1 VVSVHPP
8 PRDRVVLKSNAA
20 GQMEES
26 RRTGL
31 TEPALRNRKLQ
42 QNAIAVLPCVNNA
55 RRKQRDYWSD
65 GVMDIVI
72 IYRLLISSLRV
83 LTSPFA
89 KGSLYQL
96 TDTRKLLP
104 AILLVLIIGSPVDA
118 LDWIRIAVSNPNMP
132 NLTVAVAQKKN
143 FFKDENIHAEIIRM
157 NPNVAITALAT
168 GDVDYCQLFGAVVGG
183 AIAGLP
189 VRIVAGF
196 LDNWPMT
203 LIAQPEYKSLKE
215 LKGKTLGIS
224 SFGATPDV
232 GARMML
238 KQAGLDPEKDI
249 KVLALGSDA
258 ARLTALKQRVVD
270 VVVISPPAD
279 AQMEK
284 QGYKILARAYELF
297 SLPYLGLG
305 THTKKIKER
314 PEEIRRTIKAT
325 IRANRFIRENR
336 EEAVRTLVD
345 WGKVERDY
353 ADASYDALRN
363 LFNADGGV
371 PEDGLKLVIDQ
382 ARRNAKVAREVA
394 PAEVADLAFLREAQA
409 ELGMKGR

>member
-1 VVSVHPP
+1 MIVSI
-8 PRDRVVLKSNAA
+8 
-20 GQMEES
+20 
-26 RRTGL
+26 L
-31 TEPALRNRKLQ
+31 TTL
-42 QNAIAVLPCVNNA
+42 VT
-55 RRKQRDYWSD
+55 
-65 GVMDIVI
+65 
-72 IYRLLISSLRV
+72 LLWLN
-83 LTSPFA
+83 
-89 KGSLYQL
+89 Q
-96 TDTRKLLP
+96 
-104 AILLVLIIGSPVDA
+104 VDA
-118 LDWIRIAVSNPNMP
+118 LDRIRMAVSNPNMP
-132 NLTVAVAQKKN
+132 NLTVAVAQKKG
-143 FFKDENIHAEIIRM
+143 FFKDENIDAEIIRM

-232 GARMML
+232 GARLML
-238 KQAGLDPEKDI
+238 KKAGLDPDRDI

-279 AQMEK
+279 AQMER

-297 SLPYLGLG
+297 SFPYLGLG
-305 THTKKIKER
+305 THTRKMKEK
-314 PEEIRRTIKAT
+314 PEEIRRSIKAT

-336 EEAVRTLVD
+336 EEAVRILVD

-353 ADASYDALRN
+353 AYASYDALRN
-363 LFNADGGV
+363 LFNADGSV
-371 PEDGLKLVIDQ
+371 PEDGLTLVIDQ
-382 ARRNAKVAREVA
+382 ARRSAKVTREIM
-394 PAEVADLAFLREAQA
+394 PTEVADLTFLREAQA
-409 ELGMKGR
+409 ELGIKQR

>member
-1 VVSVHPP
+1 MIVSI
-8 PRDRVVLKSNAA
+8 
-20 GQMEES
+20 
-26 RRTGL
+26 L
-31 TEPALRNRKLQ
+31 TTL
-42 QNAIAVLPCVNNA
+42 VT
-55 RRKQRDYWSD
+55 
-65 GVMDIVI
+65 
-72 IYRLLISSLRV
+72 LLWLNQV
-83 LTSPFA
+83 A
-89 KGSLYQL
+89 
-96 TDTRKLLP
+96 
-104 AILLVLIIGSPVDA
+104 A
-118 LDWIRIAVSNPNMP
+118 LDRIRMAVSNPNMP
-132 NLTVAVAQKKN
+132 NLTAAVAQKKG
-143 FFKDENIHAEIIRM
+143 FFKDENIDAEIIRM

-203 LIAQPEYKSLKE
+203 LIAQPEYKSLKD

-232 GARMML
+232 GARLML
-238 KQAGLDPEKDI
+238 KQAGLDPDRDI

-279 AQMEK
+279 AQMER

-297 SLPYLGLG
+297 SFPYLGLG
-305 THTKKIKER
+305 THTRKMKEK
-314 PEEIRRTIKAT
+314 PEEIRRSIKAT

-336 EEAVRTLVD
+336 EEAVRILVD

-353 ADASYDALRN
+353 AYASYDALRN
-363 LFNADGGV
+363 LFNADGSV
-371 PEDGLKLVIDQ
+371 PEDGLTLVIDQ
-382 ARRNAKVAREVA
+382 ARRSAKVTREVM
-394 PAEVADLAFLREAQA
+394 PTEVADLTFLREAQA
-409 ELGMKGR
+409 ELGIKQR

>member
-1 VVSVHPP
+1 
-8 PRDRVVLKSNAA
+8 
-20 GQMEES
+20 
-26 RRTGL
+26 
-31 TEPALRNRKLQ
+31 
-42 QNAIAVLPCVNNA
+42 
-55 RRKQRDYWSD
+55 
-65 GVMDIVI
+65 MDIGI
-72 IYRLLISSLRV
+72 IDCFLISSFLL
-83 LTSPFA
+83 LTSPCA

-96 TDTRKLLP
+96 TDASRLLP

-118 LDWIRIAVSNPNMP
+118 LDRIRIAVSNPNMP

-143 FFKDENIHAEIIRM
+143 FFKDENIEAEIIRM

-168 GDVDYCQLFGAVVGG
+168 GDIDYCQLFGAVVGG

-203 LIAQPEYKSLKE
+203 LIAQPEYKSLKD

-232 GARMML
+232 GARLML
-238 KQAGLDPEKDI
+238 KQAGLDPDRDI

-297 SLPYLGLG
+297 SFPYLGLG
-305 THTKKIKER
+305 THTRKMKEK
-314 PEEIRRTIKAT
+314 PEEIRRSIKAT

-336 EEAVRTLVD
+336 EEAVRILVD

-353 ADASYDALRN
+353 AYASYDALRN
-363 LFNADGGV
+363 LFNADGSV
-371 PEDGLKLVIDQ
+371 PEDGLTLVIDQ
-382 ARRNAKVAREVA
+382 ARRSAKVTREVM
-394 PAEVADLAFLREAQA
+394 PTEVADLTFLREAQA
-409 ELGMKGR
+409 ELGIKQR